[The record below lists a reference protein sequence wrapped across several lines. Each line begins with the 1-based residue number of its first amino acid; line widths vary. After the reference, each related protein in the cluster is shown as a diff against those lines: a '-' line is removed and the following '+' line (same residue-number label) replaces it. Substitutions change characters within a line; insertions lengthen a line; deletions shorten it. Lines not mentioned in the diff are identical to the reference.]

1 MDARTTR
8 GNGAQATTA
17 EREDMRALLA
27 EMLEEHEAR
36 RRDPLDVIER
46 LPALSEMAKKVA
58 PTGLLPSWIKT
69 EGQALAIMAKG
80 AELGVPPMA
89 ALAGL
94 HMVEGKVFVS
104 AELMLAV
111 AIGRGVRA
119 QWLHTDGSR
128 ARVRLHRRGFEP
140 FELEWTIQQAKAA
153 NLAGKQ
159 NWQRYP
165 DAMLR
170 ARCLSAAL
178 RAFCPDVT
186 AGVYS
191 EDEMEDVVGN
201 GAPAAPPVRTLDEVV
216 AAARQEARAREQA
229 TASECDRLVESIGAA
244 EDADG
249 LEAVRAAAQSA
260 KARLSREEKVR
271 IKHALEGAAERVRAL
286 AEPRVAHDPTT
297 GEVADED
304 LPQVDEAEV
313 AS

>member
-1 MDARTTR
+1 MEAQRQTR
-8 GNGAQATTA
+8 GNGATA
-17 EREDMRALLA
+17 QERDDMRALVS
-27 EMLEEHEAR
+27 EMLDEHETR
-36 RRDPLDVIER
+36 RRDPLDVIAH

-119 QWLHTDGSR
+119 EWVHTDGAR
-128 ARVRLHRRGFEP
+128 ARVRLSRRGFQP
-140 FELEWTIQQAKAA
+140 FEMEWTIAQAKAA
-153 NLAGKQ
+153 GLAGKQ
-159 NWQRYP
+159 NWTKYP

-191 EDEMEDVVGN
+191 DDERDEIAPPPAAARSLDDVVG
-201 GAPAAPPVRTLDEVV
+201 
-216 AAARQEARAREQA
+216 AARAEAKAREQ
-229 TASECDRLVESIGAA
+229 TMASECDRIVESLGAVA
-244 EDADG
+244 DADG
-249 LEAVRAAAQSA
+249 LEAARAAAQSA
-260 KARLSREEKVR
+260 KPRLSREEKVR
-271 IKHALEGAAERVRAL
+271 VKSALDAAVARVKQAT
-286 AEPRVAHDPTT
+286 ESHVEHDPAT
-297 GEVADED
+297 GEV
-304 LPQVDEAEV
+304 DEAPLPEPEPG
-313 AS
+313 SDG

>member
-1 MDARTTR
+1 MEAQRQTR
-8 GNGAQATTA
+8 GNGATVQ
-17 EREDMRALLA
+17 ERDDMRALVS
-27 EMLEEHEAR
+27 EMLDEHETR
-36 RRDPLDVIER
+36 RRDPLDVIAH

-119 QWLHTDGSR
+119 QWVHTDGAR
-128 ARVRLHRRGFEP
+128 ARVRLSRRGFEP
-140 FELEWTIQQAKAA
+140 FEMEWTIAQAKAA
-153 NLAGKQ
+153 GLAGKQ
-159 NWQRYP
+159 NWTKYP

-191 EDEMEDVVGN
+191 DDERDEIAPPPAAARSLDDVVG
-201 GAPAAPPVRTLDEVV
+201 
-216 AAARQEARAREQA
+216 AARAEAKAREQ
-229 TASECDRLVESIGAA
+229 TMASECDRIVESLGAVA
-244 EDADG
+244 DADG
-249 LEAVRAAAQSA
+249 LEAARAAAQSA
-260 KARLSREEKVR
+260 KPRLSREEKVR
-271 IKHALEGAAERVRAL
+271 VKSALDAAVARVKQAAESHV
-286 AEPRVAHDPTT
+286 EHDPAT
-297 GEVADED
+297 GEV
-304 LPQVDEAEV
+304 DEAPLPEPEPG
-313 AS
+313 SDG

>member
-1 MDARTTR
+1 MEAQRQTR
-8 GNGAQATTA
+8 GNGAATTQ
-17 EREDMRALLA
+17 ERDDMRALVS
-27 EMLEEHEAR
+27 EMLDEHDTR
-36 RRDPLDVIER
+36 RRDPLDVIAH

-119 QWLHTDGSR
+119 QWVHTDGAR
-128 ARVRLHRRGFEP
+128 ARVRLSRRGFEP
-140 FELEWTIQQAKAA
+140 FEMEWTIAQAKAA
-153 NLAGKQ
+153 GLAGKQ
-159 NWQRYP
+159 NWTKYP

-191 EDEMEDVVGN
+191 DDERDEIAPAPATARSLDDVVG
-201 GAPAAPPVRTLDEVV
+201 
-216 AAARQEARAREQA
+216 AARAEAKAREQ
-229 TASECDRLVESIGAA
+229 TMASECDRIVESLGAVA
-244 EDADG
+244 DADG
-249 LEAVRAAAQSA
+249 LEAARAAAQSA
-260 KARLSREEKVR
+260 KPRLSREEKVR
-271 IKHALEGAAERVRAL
+271 VKSALDAAVARVKQAS
-286 AEPRVAHDPTT
+286 ETRVEHDPET
-297 GEVADED
+297 GEVDEQHERE
-304 LPQVDEAEV
+304 PGTDEEG
-313 AS
+313 